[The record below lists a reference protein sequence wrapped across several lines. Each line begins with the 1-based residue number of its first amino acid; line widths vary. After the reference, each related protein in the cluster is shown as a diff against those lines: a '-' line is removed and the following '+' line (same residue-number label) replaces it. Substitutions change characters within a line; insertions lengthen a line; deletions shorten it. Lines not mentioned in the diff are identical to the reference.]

1 MGVIILNV
9 ILFSTGCPKCK
20 VLKKKLDDK
29 DIEYTIDSNVD
40 KMLEMGIMEVPVL
53 VVDDRTLDF
62 SNAVAWVN
70 SL

>member
-9 ILFSTGCPKCK
+9 TLFSTGCPKCK

-29 DIEYTIDSNVD
+29 DIEYTIDSNVE
-40 KMLEMGIMEVPVL
+40 KMLEMGMMEVPVL

>member
-1 MGVIILNV
+1 MNV

>member
-1 MGVIILNV
+1 MNV
-9 ILFSTGCPKCK
+9 TLFSTGCPKCK

-29 DIEYTIDSNVD
+29 DIEYTIDSNVE
-40 KMLEMGIMEVPVL
+40 KMLEMGMMEVPVL